1 VANQDLKEPYEEE
14 DVFTLEND
22 AAAEKRRHIIQY
34 ALVCGFAV
42 IVVALAIWGS
52 LWLSNQ
58 RASEEAAKQ
67 KAQAAEPTVQPEAST
82 EPSFNS
88 WPSEQFPDIPVYDAS
103 GYDTHLYGD
112 RAEIDIPPMS
122 VNGFDD
128 YAAKL
133 ADDGARIFVQSKTLT
148 VLLYKDVEIHLI
160 ANGSTTAVV
169 LCGEK
174 AAPWDETDYST
185 FPLPIAGTL
194 VSVEN
199 GVGARS
205 RVLTYRGASSTDA
218 QEYLNKLAAAE
229 WTISDP
235 LSLKDQTFSAV
246 FKKSGQQITVDYF
259 SSSDNFQVKL
269 AFLG

>member
-1 VANQDLKEPYEEE
+1 MANQDIKEPYEEE

-22 AAAEKRRHIIQY
+22 AAEEKRRHVIQY
-34 ALVCGFAV
+34 ALVSGFAV
-42 IVVALAIWGS
+42 IVIALALWGS
-52 LWLSNQ
+52 MWLANS
-58 RASEEAAKQ
+58 RVEQ
-67 KAQAAEPTVQPEAST
+67 KAAEKVPDATVAPAVST
-82 EPSFNS
+82 EPSFDT
-88 WPSEQFPDIPVYDAS
+88 WPSDMFPDIPVYEAS
-103 GYDTHLYGD
+103 GYDTRLYGD
-112 RAEIDIPPMS
+112 RAEIGIPPMS

-128 YAAKL
+128 YAEKL
-133 ADDGARIFVQSKTLT
+133 ANDGARVFVRSKPLT
-148 VLLYKDVEIHLI
+148 VLSYKGVEIHLI
-160 ANGSTTAVV
+160 ASGSTTAVA

-174 AAPWDETDYST
+174 AQPWDDPDYTT
-185 FPLPIAGTL
+185 FPLPAAGTL

-218 QEYLNKLAAAE
+218 QEYLGRLAADE

-246 FKKSGQQITVDYF
+246 YKKAGQQITVDYF

>member
-1 VANQDLKEPYEEE
+1 VANQDFKEPYEEE

-22 AAAEKRRHIIQY
+22 ATDEKRRHVIQY
-34 ALVCGFAV
+34 ALVSGFAV

-52 LWLSNQ
+52 MWLANS
-58 RASEEAAKQ
+58 RVVQ
-67 KAQAAEPTVQPEAST
+67 KAAEALPEPTAQPAVST
-82 EPSFNS
+82 EPSFDT
-88 WPSEQFPDIPVYDAS
+88 WPSEQFPDIPVYEAS
-103 GYDTHLYGD
+103 GFNTHLYGD

-122 VNGFDD
+122 VTGFDD

-133 ADDGARIFVQSKTLT
+133 ADDGARIFVSSKALT
-148 VLLYKDVEIHLI
+148 VLAYNNVEIHLV
-160 ANGSTTAVV
+160 ASGSTTAVV
-169 LCGEK
+169 LCAEK
-174 AAPWDETDYST
+174 AQDWNDPEYAA
-185 FPLPIAGTL
+185 FPLPAAGTL
-194 VSVEN
+194 VAVEE

-218 QEYLNKLAAAE
+218 QEYLGRLAADE

-246 FKKSGQQITVDYF
+246 YKKAGQQITVDYF